1 MGNMKLNIQLP
12 GAYARAH
19 DLASGGC
26 AAGMVR
32 GRENGKENLALTKPD
47 RNSLSATP
55 SLSCSLMVSPA
66 QAKAVVPVS
75 RKTNRILFLMMYS
88 FFYLLLPR
96 IYLRS

>member
-1 MGNMKLNIQLP
+1 MESIAQLLRS
-12 GAYARAH
+12 YARLH
-19 DLASGGC
+19 HLAIRGR
-26 AAGMVR
+26 AVGMAR